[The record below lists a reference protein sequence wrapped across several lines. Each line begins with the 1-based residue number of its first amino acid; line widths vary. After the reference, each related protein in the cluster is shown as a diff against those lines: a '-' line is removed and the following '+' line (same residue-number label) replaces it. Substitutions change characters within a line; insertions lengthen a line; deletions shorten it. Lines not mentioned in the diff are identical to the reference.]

1 VLGEG
6 RVNTDSE
13 TRPKF
18 MRFVRKF
25 AVPIIVAWLLLTV
38 AVNVLVPPIE
48 SVARNH
54 AVTMS
59 PQDAP
64 AMIAAKRIGADFHE
78 SDSDSIAMI
87 VLESDKPLGE
97 EAHRYY
103 DALVKKLQA
112 DLKHVQHVQNVWG
125 DPLTAAGVQ
134 SRDGKAAY
142 VQLNLAG
149 NQGSTV
155 GNESV
160 KAVREVVERSAPP
173 KGLKVYVTGP
183 AALTTDMN
191 DAADKSMFIMMG
203 VTGVVIMIMLF
214 IAYRS
219 VSTMLLVLV
228 MVGFE
233 MGTARGVVAI
243 LGNYGLLGFSTF
255 VVAML
260 SSLAIAAG
268 TDYAIFLIGR
278 YQENRQAGQ
287 DREAAY
293 YTMFRGTFHIILGSG
308 LTIAGATFC
317 LHLARLSYFK
327 ALGIPSALG
336 LIVVVAGA
344 LTAAPAVVAV
354 ATRFG
359 LLDPKRAVK
368 VHGWRRIGTAAVRW
382 PGAVLAASLVAA
394 LVGILI
400 MPSMKVSYNDRFYI
414 PRDLRSNIGYEAAER
429 HFSAATMNPD
439 ILMIESDHDMRNSG
453 DMIILDR
460 LAKDVFRS
468 PGIAMVQSITR
479 PLGGPIEH
487 TSIPFQISAQSIP
500 IQENL
505 QFMKDRMADMLTMSD
520 DLGAMTDTLERMRGL
535 MEQMTHTTH
544 HMVGDMGDMKATL
557 DEMRDHL
564 ADFDDFARPLRGY
577 LYWEQHCFNI
587 PVCWAVR
594 SVFDAID
601 GVDKFSDNMSTL
613 IKDVNNVDAILP
625 QMLAQFPPI
634 IAVAQSMRASLLTIH
649 SSFSGLVTQV
659 SQMTD
664 TASAMG
670 RAFDASR
677 SGDYFYL
684 PPEAFQNPDFQRGLK
699 LFLSPDGKAA
709 RFIITHDTDPA
720 TPAGIAAVKPELAAA
735 HQAVKGT
742 ALTDA
747 KFYLAGT
754 AAIYRDIQS
763 GSHYDLLIVGIAAL
777 TLIFAVMVIITRA
790 LVASLVIIGTV
801 LLSLGAAFGLSVLV
815 WQHLFGLD
823 LNWIAPVFGL
833 IILLAVGSDYNLLLV
848 SRFQEEIH
856 AGLKTGIIR
865 SMGSTGGVVT
875 AAGLVFAFTMMSMAA
890 SDLRSIGQAG
900 TTIGL
905 GLLFDTLIVRSLMT
919 PSTAALLGRWFWWP
933 LQVRPRP
940 ASHMLRPNGPRNLV
954 QTLFPD
960 ESAGAATRPAC
971 SIERQV
977 NDAAHYRGEG
987 IVPRATPHDTYGS
1000 ALHLYPTGYDGDPT
1014 PTED

>member
-1 VLGEG
+1 M
-6 RVNTDSE
+6 NTDHDA
-13 TRPKF
+13 RPKF
-18 MRFVRKF
+18 MRFVRRF

-38 AVNVLVPPIE
+38 AVNLLVPPIE

-64 AMIAAKRIGADFHE
+64 AMIAAKRIGEKFHE

-87 VLESDKPLGE
+87 VLESDQKLGE

-103 DALVKKLQA
+103 DGLVKKLQA
-112 DLKHVQHVQNVWG
+112 DPTHVQHVQNVWG

-142 VQLNLAG
+142 VQVNLAG
-149 NQGSTV
+149 DQGSTL

-160 KAVREVVERSAPP
+160 EAVREIVDDSAPP

-191 DAADKSMFIMMG
+191 EAADKSMFKMMA

-219 VSTMLLVLV
+219 ISTVLLVLV

-243 LGNYGLLGFSTF
+243 LGNYDLLGFSTF

-278 YQENRQAGQ
+278 YQEARQAGQ
-287 DREAAY
+287 DRETAY

-336 LIVVVAGA
+336 LLVVVAGA

-354 ATRFG
+354 ASRFG
-359 LLDPKRAVK
+359 LLDPKRAAK
-368 VHGWRRIGTAAVRW
+368 VHGWRRIGTATVRW
-382 PGAVLAASLVAA
+382 PGPVFAASLVIA

-400 MPSMKVSYNDRFYI
+400 MPSIKISYNDRFYI
-414 PRDLRSNIGYEAAER
+414 PSNLPSNVGYAAAER

-439 ILMIESDHDMRNSG
+439 ILMIESDHDMRNTG

-460 LAKDVFRS
+460 LSKDVFRS
-468 PGIAMVQSITR
+468 PGISMVQSITR

-505 QFMKDRMADMLTMSD
+505 QFMKDRAVDMLKMSD
-520 DLGAMTDTLERMRGL
+520 DLGAMIGSMERMYDL
-535 MEQMTHTTH
+535 MRQMSDTTH
-544 HMVGDMGDMKATL
+544 HMLGDMDEMKATL
-557 DEMRDHL
+557 DEIRDHL
-564 ADFDDFARPLRGY
+564 ADFDDVARPVRSY
-577 LYWEQHCFNI
+577 LYWEPHCFNI
-587 PVCWAVR
+587 PVCWATR
-594 SVFDAID
+594 SVFEALD
-601 GVDKFSDNMSTL
+601 GVDKFSDNMKAL
-613 IKDVNNVDAILP
+613 LKDVGNIDAILP

-634 IAVAQSMRASLLTIH
+634 IAVAKSMRGSLLTMH
-649 SSFSGLVTQV
+649 SSFSGLVDQI
-659 SQMTD
+659 SRMTD

-670 RAFDASR
+670 QAFDASK

-684 PPEAFQNPDFQRGLK
+684 PPEAFDNPDFQRGLK

-720 TPAGIAAVKPELAAA
+720 TPAGISAVKPELAAA

-742 ALTDA
+742 TLTDA
-747 KFYLAGT
+747 RFYLTGT

-763 GSHYDLLIVGIAAL
+763 GSQYDLLIVGIAAL
-777 TLIFAVMVIITRA
+777 TLIFVVMVIITRA
-790 LVASLVIIGTV
+790 LVASLVIVGTV

-815 WQHLFGLD
+815 WQHIFGLD

-848 SRFQEEIH
+848 SRFQQEIG

-865 SMGSTGGVVT
+865 SMGETGQVVT
-875 AAGLVFAFTMMSMAA
+875 AAGLVFAFTMMSMVA

-900 TTIGL
+900 STIGV
-905 GLLFDTLIVRSLMT
+905 GLLFDTLVVRSLMT
-919 PSTAALLGRWFWWP
+919 PSIAALLGRWFWWP
-933 LQVRPRP
+933 RQVRPRP
-940 ASHMLRPNGPRNLV
+940 ASYMLRPFGPRQLV
-954 QTLFPD
+954 RSLLLGEDTDAVTAKLQ
-960 ESAGAATRPAC
+960 RPP
-971 SIERQV
+971 
-977 NDAAHYRGEG
+977 G
-987 IVPRATPHDTYGS
+987 
-1000 ALHLYPTGYDGDPT
+1000 
-1014 PTED
+1014 

>member
-1 VLGEG
+1 M
-6 RVNTDSE
+6 NTDHDA
-13 TRPKF
+13 RPKF
-18 MRFVRKF
+18 MRFVRRF

-48 SVARNH
+48 SAARNH

-64 AMIAAKRIGADFHE
+64 AMIAAKRIGEKFHE

-87 VLESDKPLGE
+87 VLESDEKLGE

-103 DALVKKLQA
+103 DGLVKKLQA
-112 DLKHVQHVQNVWG
+112 DPTHVQHVQNVWG

-149 NQGSTV
+149 NQGSTL

-160 KAVREVVERSAPP
+160 KAVREIVDDSAPP

-191 DAADKSMFIMMG
+191 EAADKSMFKMMA

-219 VSTMLLVLV
+219 ISTVLLVLV

-243 LGNYGLLGFSTF
+243 LGNYDLLGFSTF

-278 YQENRQAGQ
+278 YQEARQAGQ
-287 DREAAY
+287 DRETAY

-336 LIVVVAGA
+336 LLVVVAGA

-354 ATRFG
+354 ASRFG
-359 LLDPKRAVK
+359 LLDPKRAAK
-368 VHGWRRIGTAAVRW
+368 VHGWRRIGTATVRW
-382 PGAVLAASLVAA
+382 PGPVFAASLVIA

-400 MPSMKVSYNDRFYI
+400 MPTIKISYNDRFYI
-414 PRDLRSNIGYEAAER
+414 PSNLPSNVGYAAAER

-439 ILMIESDHDMRNSG
+439 ILMIESDHDMRNTG

-460 LAKDVFRS
+460 LSKDVFRS
-468 PGIAMVQSITR
+468 PGISMVQSITR

-505 QFMKDRMADMLTMSD
+505 QFMKDRAVDMLKMSD
-520 DLGAMTDTLERMRGL
+520 DLGAMIGSMERMYDL
-535 MEQMTHTTH
+535 MRQMSDTTH
-544 HMVGDMGDMKATL
+544 HMLGDMDEMKATL
-557 DEMRDHL
+557 DEIRDHL
-564 ADFDDFARPLRGY
+564 ADFDDVARPVRSY
-577 LYWEQHCFNI
+577 LYWEPHCFNI
-587 PVCWAVR
+587 PVCWATR
-594 SVFDAID
+594 SVFEALD
-601 GVDKFSDNMSTL
+601 GVDKFSDNMKAL
-613 IKDVNNVDAILP
+613 LKDVGNIDAILP

-634 IAVAQSMRASLLTIH
+634 IAVAKSMQGSLLTMH
-649 SSFSGLVTQV
+649 SSFSGLVDQI
-659 SQMTD
+659 SRMTD

-670 RAFDASR
+670 QAFDASK

-684 PPEAFQNPDFQRGLK
+684 PPEAFDNPDFQRGLK

-720 TPAGIAAVKPELAAA
+720 TPAGISAVKPELAAA

-742 ALTDA
+742 TLTDA
-747 KFYLAGT
+747 RFYLTGT

-763 GSHYDLLIVGIAAL
+763 GSQYDLLIVGIAAL
-777 TLIFAVMVIITRA
+777 TLIFVVMVIITRA
-790 LVASLVIIGTV
+790 LVASLVIVGTV

-815 WQHLFGLD
+815 WQHIFGLD

-848 SRFQEEIH
+848 SRFQEEIG

-865 SMGSTGGVVT
+865 SMGETGQIVT
-875 AAGLVFAFTMMSMAA
+875 AAGLVFAFTMMSMVA

-900 TTIGL
+900 STIGI
-905 GLLFDTLIVRSLMT
+905 GLLFDTLVVRSLMT
-919 PSTAALLGRWFWWP
+919 PSIAALLGRWFWWP
-933 LQVRPRP
+933 RQVRPRP
-940 ASHMLRPNGPRNLV
+940 ASYMLRPFGPRQLV
-954 QTLFPD
+954 RSLLLGEDTDAVTAKLQ
-960 ESAGAATRPAC
+960 RPP
-971 SIERQV
+971 
-977 NDAAHYRGEG
+977 G
-987 IVPRATPHDTYGS
+987 
-1000 ALHLYPTGYDGDPT
+1000 
-1014 PTED
+1014 

>member
-1 VLGEG
+1 MNSGS
-6 RVNTDSE
+6 DA
-13 TRPKF
+13 RPKF
-18 MRFVRKF
+18 MRFVRAF
-25 AVPIIVAWLLLTV
+25 AWPILVVWLLLTV
-38 AVNVLVPPIE
+38 ALNVFVPPIE

-64 AMIAAKRIGADFHE
+64 AMIAAKHIGKTFHE

-87 VLESDKPLGE
+87 VLESDHPLGD

-103 DALVKKLQA
+103 DGLVQKLQA
-112 DLKHVQHVQNVWG
+112 DPKHVQHVQNIWG

-149 NQGSTV
+149 NQGSTL
-155 GNESV
+155 GNESI
-160 KAVREVVERSAPP
+160 KAVREIVDRSGPP
-173 KGLKVYVTGP
+173 ANLKAYVTGP

-191 DAADKSMFIMMG
+191 EAADKSMFIMMG

-219 VSTMLLVLV
+219 ISTMLLVLV

-233 MGTARGVVAI
+233 MGTARGLVAL
-243 LGNYGLLGFSTF
+243 LGNNGLLGFSTF

-278 YQENRQAGQ
+278 YQEARQAGE
-287 DREAAY
+287 DRETAY
-293 YTMFRGTFHIILGSG
+293 YTMFRGTSHIILGSG

-336 LIVVVAGA
+336 LLVVVAGA
-344 LTAAPAVVAV
+344 MTAAPAVVAV
-354 ATRFG
+354 ASRFG
-359 LLDPKRAVK
+359 LLDPKRVAK
-368 VHGWRRIGTAAVRW
+368 VHGWRRVGTATVRW
-382 PGAVLAASLVAA
+382 PGAVLATSLAIA
-394 LVGILI
+394 IVGILI

-414 PRDLRSNIGYEAAER
+414 SRDLPSNVGYAAAER

-500 IQENL
+500 IQQNL
-505 QFMKDRMADMLTMSD
+505 QFMRDRTGDMLKMSD
-520 DLGAMTDTLERMRGL
+520 ELGAMIGSMERIQGL
-535 MEQMTHTTH
+535 VGQMSGATN
-544 HMVGDMGDMKATL
+544 HMVGDMHDAQATL
-557 DEMRDHL
+557 NEMRDHL
-564 ADFDDFARPLRGY
+564 ADFDEFARPLRGY
-577 LYWEQHCFNI
+577 LDWEPHCFNI
-587 PVCWAVR
+587 PVCWATR
-594 SVFDAID
+594 SAFEAID
-601 GVDKFSDNMSTL
+601 GVDKFSENMGTL
-613 IKDVNNVDAILP
+613 INDLNNVDAIVP
-625 QMLAQFPPI
+625 QMQAQFPPM
-634 IAVAQSMRASLLTIH
+634 IAVAKSMQGTLLTMH
-649 SSFSGLVTQV
+649 SSFSSLVTQMA
-659 SQMTD
+659 QMTD

-670 RAFDASR
+670 QAFDASR

-720 TPAGIAAVKPELAAA
+720 TPAGIAAVKPELDAA

-754 AAIYRDIQS
+754 AAIYRDIQA
-763 GSHYDLLIVGIAAL
+763 GSHYDLMIVGLAAL

-790 LVASLVIIGTV
+790 AVASLVIVGTV
-801 LLSLGAAFGLSVLV
+801 LLSLGAAFGLSVLF
-815 WQHLFGLD
+815 WQHIFGLE

-848 SRFQEEIH
+848 SRFREEVA

-875 AAGLVFAFTMMSMAA
+875 AAGLVFAFTMMSMVA

-900 TTIGL
+900 STIGL

-919 PSTAALLGRWFWWP
+919 PSIAALLGRWFWWP
-933 LQVRPRP
+933 HIVRPRP
-940 ASHMLRPNGPRNLV
+940 ASPLQRPPGPHGPVPVLPRDADAN
-954 QTLFPD
+954 
-960 ESAGAATRPAC
+960 AATTDRHHVMA
-971 SIERQV
+971 
-977 NDAAHYRGEG
+977 
-987 IVPRATPHDTYGS
+987 
-1000 ALHLYPTGYDGDPT
+1000 
-1014 PTED
+1014 

>member
-1 VLGEG
+1 M
-6 RVNTDSE
+6 NTGQDA
-13 TRPKF
+13 RPKF
-18 MRFVRKF
+18 MRFVRRF
-25 AVPIIVAWLLLTV
+25 AVPILVAWLLVTV
-38 AVNVLVPPIE
+38 ALNVLVPPIE

-64 AMIAAKRIGADFHE
+64 AMIAAKRIGEKFHE

-87 VLESDKPLGE
+87 VLESDKQLDE
-97 EAHRYY
+97 QAHGYY
-103 DALVKKLQA
+103 DGLVKKLQA
-112 DLKHVQHVQNVWG
+112 DPKHVQHVQNVWG

-149 NQGSTV
+149 NQGGTL

-160 KAVREVVERSAPP
+160 KAVREIVDNSVPP
-173 KGLKVYVTGP
+173 KGLKAYITGP

-191 DAADKSMFIMMG
+191 EAADKSMFKMMG

-219 VSTMLLVLV
+219 ISTVLLVLV

-233 MGTARGVVAI
+233 MGTARGLVAL
-243 LGNYGLLGFSTF
+243 LGNSGLLGFSTF

-278 YQENRQAGQ
+278 YQEARQAGQ
-287 DREAAY
+287 DREAAW

-317 LHLARLSYFK
+317 LYLARLSYFK

-354 ATRFG
+354 ASRFG
-359 LLDPKRAVK
+359 LLDPKRVVK
-368 VHGWRRIGTAAVRW
+368 VHGWRRIGTATVRW
-382 PGAVLAASLVAA
+382 PGPVFAASLVIAI
-394 LVGILI
+394 VGILI
-400 MPSMKVSYNDRFYI
+400 MPSMRVSYNDRFYI
-414 PRDLRSNIGYEAAER
+414 PPNLPSNIGYAAAER

-439 ILMIESDHDMRNSG
+439 ILMIESDHDMRNPG

-460 LAKDVFRS
+460 IAKDVFRS

-500 IQENL
+500 IQQNL
-505 QFMKDRMADMLTMSD
+505 QFMKDRMADMLKMSD
-520 DLGAMTDTLERMRGL
+520 DLGVMIGSMERMYAL
-535 MEQMTHTTH
+535 MGQMSSTTH
-544 HMVGDMGDMKATL
+544 HMVGDMHDMKSTL

-577 LYWEQHCFNI
+577 LYWEPHCFDI
-587 PVCWAVR
+587 PVCWATR
-594 SVFDAID
+594 SVFEAID
-601 GVDKFSDNMSTL
+601 GVDKFSDEINAVLEDMGNIDTL
-613 IKDVNNVDAILP
+613 LP
-625 QMLAQFPPI
+625 QMLQQIPPI
-634 IAVAQSMRASLLTIH
+634 IAVAKSMRGTLLTLH
-649 SSFSGLVTQV
+649 SSFSGLVTQMA
-659 SQMTD
+659 QMTD

-670 RAFDASR
+670 QAFDASR
-677 SGDYFYL
+677 IGDYFYL
-684 PPEAFQNPDFQRGLK
+684 PPEALQNPDFQRGLK

-720 TPAGIAAVKPELAAA
+720 TPAGIAAVKPELNAA

-747 KFYLAGT
+747 RFYLAGT

-763 GSHYDLLIVGIAAL
+763 GSQYDLLIVGAAAL
-777 TLIFAVMVIITRA
+777 TLIFVVMLIITRA
-790 LVASLVIIGTV
+790 LVASLVIVGTV

-815 WQHLFGLD
+815 WQHIFGLD

-848 SRFQEEIH
+848 SRFQDEIR

-865 SMGSTGGVVT
+865 SMGETGGVVT
-875 AAGLVFAFTMMSMAA
+875 AAGLVFAFTMMSMVA

-900 TTIGL
+900 STIGL

-919 PSTAALLGRWFWWP
+919 PSVAALLGRWFWWP
-933 LQVRPRP
+933 QRVRSRP
-940 ASHMLRPNGPRNLV
+940 ARYLLRPPGPRADIPSVLV
-954 QTLFPD
+954 
-960 ESAGAATRPAC
+960 
-971 SIERQV
+971 RQ
-977 NDAAHYRGEG
+977 
-987 IVPRATPHDTYGS
+987 
-1000 ALHLYPTGYDGDPT
+1000 
-1014 PTED
+1014 

>member
-1 VLGEG
+1 MKTD
-6 RVNTDSE
+6 TDS
-13 TRPKF
+13 RPKF
-18 MRFVRKF
+18 MRFVRTF
-25 AVPIIVAWLLLTV
+25 AVPIIIGWLLLT
-38 AVNVLVPPIE
+38 AALNLLVPPIE

-54 AVTMS
+54 AVTAS

-64 AMIAAKRIGADFHE
+64 AMIAAKHIGATFHE

-87 VLESDKPLGE
+87 VLESDHKLGP

-103 DALVKKLQA
+103 DGLVQKLDA
-112 DLKHVQHVQNVWG
+112 DHKHVQHVQNVWG
-125 DPLTAAGVQ
+125 DPLTAAGVE

-149 NQGSTV
+149 DQGSTL

-160 KAVREVVERSAPP
+160 KAVRETLDRSSPP
-173 KGLKVYVTGP
+173 PGLKVYLTGP

-191 DAADKSMFIMMG
+191 DAADHSMFTMMG
-203 VTGVVIMIMLF
+203 VTGVVIMLMLF

-219 VSTMLLVLV
+219 VSTVLLVLV

-233 MGTARGVVAI
+233 MGTARGLVAL
-243 LGNYGLLGFSTF
+243 LGNYRLLGFSTF

-278 YQENRQAGQ
+278 YQEARQAGQ

-293 YTMFRGTFHIILGSG
+293 YSMFRGTVHIILGSG

-336 LIVVVAGA
+336 LLVVVAGA
-344 LTAAPAVVAV
+344 LTAAPAVVVV
-354 ATRFG
+354 ASRFG

-368 VHGWRRIGTAAVRW
+368 VHGWRRIGTACVRW
-382 PGAVLAASLVAA
+382 PGPVFATSLALAI
-394 LVGILI
+394 VGIMI
-400 MPSMKVSYNDRFYI
+400 MPTMKISYNDRYYI
-414 PRDLRSNIGYEAAER
+414 PKDLPSNVGYEAAER

-439 ILMIESDHDMRNSG
+439 ILMIESDHDMRNTG
-453 DMIILDR
+453 DMILLDR
-460 LAKDVFRS
+460 LAKEVFRS

-505 QFMKDRMADMLTMSD
+505 QFMKDRIADMLKMSD
-520 DLGAMTDTLERMRGL
+520 DLGAMIGSMERMQGL
-535 MEQMTHTTH
+535 MARMSNSTHR
-544 HMVGDMGDMKATL
+544 MVGDMHAMQTTL
-557 DEMRDHL
+557 DDMRDHL

-577 LYWEQHCFNI
+577 LYWEQHCYNI
-587 PVCWAVR
+587 PVCWATK
-594 SVFDAID
+594 SVFEAID
-601 GVDKFSDNMSTL
+601 GVDKFSENMSTL
-613 IKDVNNVDAILP
+613 IKDVNDIDAIMP
-625 QMLAQFPPI
+625 QMVAQFPPI
-634 IAVAQSMRASLLTIH
+634 IAVAKSMRGSLLTIH
-649 SSFSGLVTQV
+649 SSFSGLVTQM

-670 RAFDASR
+670 QAFDASR

-684 PPEAFQNPDFQRGLK
+684 PPEAFQNADFQRGLK

-709 RFIITHDTDPA
+709 RFIITHEKDPA
-720 TPAGIAAVKPELAAA
+720 TPAGIDAVKPELEAA
-735 HQAVKGT
+735 HHAVKGT
-742 ALTDA
+742 TLTDA
-747 KFYLAGT
+747 RFYLAGT
-754 AAIYRDIQS
+754 AALYRDIQS
-763 GSHYDLLIVGIAAL
+763 GSHYDLLIVGIAAI
-777 TLIFAVMVIITRA
+777 TLIFVVMVIITRA
-790 LVASLVIIGTV
+790 LVASLVIVGTV

-815 WQHLFGLD
+815 WQHLLGLD

-848 SRFQEEIH
+848 SRFQEEIG
-856 AGLKTGIIR
+856 AGLRTGIIR
-865 SMGSTGGVVT
+865 SMGETGGVVT
-875 AAGLVFAFTMMSMAA
+875 SAGLVFAFTMMSMVA
-890 SDLRSIGQAG
+890 SDLISIGQAG
-900 TTIGL
+900 STMGL

-919 PSTAALLGRWFWWP
+919 PSIAALLGRWFWWP
-933 LQVRPRP
+933 LRVRPRP
-940 ASHMLRPNGPRNLV
+940 ASEMLRPFGPRRLV
-954 QTLFPD
+954 RSLLLGEPAD
-960 ESAGAATRPAC
+960 AATARAP
-971 SIERQV
+971 RQAG
-977 NDAAHYRGEG
+977 DGTAEMDGSEFASDDMTRSGGEG
-987 IVPRATPHDTYGS
+987 PGLGHAH
-1000 ALHLYPTGYDGDPT
+1000 
-1014 PTED
+1014 

>member
-1 VLGEG
+1 MSAD
-6 RVNTDSE
+6 NDN
-13 TRPKF
+13 RPRF
-18 MRFVRKF
+18 MRAVRRF
-25 AVPIIVAWLLLTV
+25 AVPIIAAWLLLTV

-48 SVARNH
+48 SAARNH

-64 AMIAAKRIGADFHE
+64 AMIAAKRIGEVFNE

-87 VLESDKPLGE
+87 VLESDKELGD

-103 DALVKKLQA
+103 DSLVRELQA
-112 DLKHVQHVQNVWG
+112 DPKHVQHVQNVWG

-149 NQGSTV
+149 DQGSTL

-160 KAVREVVERSAPP
+160 DAVREIVDDSAPP
-173 KGLKVYVTGP
+173 NGLKVYVTGP

-191 DAADKSMFIMMG
+191 EAADKSMFKMMG

-219 VSTMLLVLV
+219 ISTVLLVLV

-243 LGNYGLLGFSTF
+243 LGNYDLLGFSTF

-278 YQENRQAGQ
+278 YQEARQAGQ
-287 DREAAY
+287 DPEAAY

-308 LTIAGATFC
+308 LTIAGATLC
-317 LHLARLSYFK
+317 LHLARLSYFS

-336 LIVVVAGA
+336 LLIVVAGA

-354 ATRFG
+354 ASRFG
-359 LLDPKRAVK
+359 LLDPKRVVK
-368 VHGWRRIGTAAVRW
+368 VHGWRRIGTATVRW
-382 PGAVLAASLVAA
+382 PGPVFAASLVIA

-400 MPSMKVSYNDRFYI
+400 MPSMKISYNDRYYI
-414 PRDLRSNIGYEAAER
+414 PPNLPSNVGYAAAER

-439 ILMIESDHDMRNSG
+439 ILMIESDHDMRNTG

-460 LAKDVFRS
+460 LAKDIFRS

-505 QFMKDRMADMLTMSD
+505 RFMKDRAADMLKMSD
-520 DLGAMTDTLERMRGL
+520 DLGVMIGSMERIYDLMRE
-535 MEQMTHTTH
+535 MSDTTH
-544 HMVGDMGDMKATL
+544 HMLGNMGEMKVTL
-557 DEMRDHL
+557 DEIRDHL
-564 ADFDDFARPLRGY
+564 ADFDDVARPIRNY

-587 PVCWAVR
+587 PLCWGTR
-594 SVFDAID
+594 SVFEALD
-601 GVDKFSDNMSTL
+601 GVDKFSDNMKAL
-613 IKDVNNVDAILP
+613 LADLGNIDVVLP
-625 QMLAQFPPI
+625 QMLQQFPPV
-634 IAVAQSMRASLLTIH
+634 IAVSKSMQGSLLTMH
-649 SSFSGLVTQV
+649 STFSGLVNQI
-659 SQMTD
+659 SRMTE

-670 RAFDASR
+670 EAFDSSR

-684 PPEAFQNPDFQRGLK
+684 PPEAFDNPDFRRGLG

-720 TPAGIAAVKPELAAA
+720 TPEGISAVKPELDAA

-742 ALTDA
+742 NLTDA
-747 KFYLAGT
+747 RFYLAGT
-754 AAIYRDIQS
+754 AAIYRDIQA
-763 GSHYDLLIVGIAAL
+763 GSQYDLLIVGIAAL
-777 TLIFAVMVIITRA
+777 TLIFVVMVIITRA
-790 LVASLVIIGTV
+790 LVASLVIVGTV

-815 WQHLFGLD
+815 WQHIFGLD

-833 IILLAVGSDYNLLLV
+833 LILLAVGSDYNLLLV
-848 SRFQEEIH
+848 SRFQEEVG

-865 SMGSTGGVVT
+865 SMGETGGVVT
-875 AAGLVFAFTMMSMAA
+875 AAGLVFAFTMMSMVA

-900 TTIGL
+900 STIGL

-919 PSTAALLGRWFWWP
+919 PSIAALLGRWFWWP
-933 LQVRPRP
+933 QRVRPRP
-940 ASHMLRPNGPRNLV
+940 ASYLLRPFGPRRLV
-954 QTLFPD
+954 RSLLLGEDADAVTSKPRD
-960 ESAGAATRPAC
+960 RPT
-971 SIERQV
+971 V
-977 NDAAHYRGEG
+977 TGE
-987 IVPRATPHDTYGS
+987 
-1000 ALHLYPTGYDGDPT
+1000 
-1014 PTED
+1014 

>member
-1 VLGEG
+1 M
-6 RVNTDSE
+6 NTDHDA
-13 TRPKF
+13 RPKF
-18 MRFVRKF
+18 MRFVRRF

-48 SVARNH
+48 SAARNH

-64 AMIAAKRIGADFHE
+64 AMIAAKRIGEKFHE

-87 VLESDKPLGE
+87 VLESDKKLGE

-103 DALVKKLQA
+103 DGLVKKLQA
-112 DLKHVQHVQNVWG
+112 DPTHVQHVQNVWG

-149 NQGSTV
+149 NQGSTL

-160 KAVREVVERSAPP
+160 KAVREIVDDSAPP

-191 DAADKSMFIMMG
+191 EAADKSMFKMMA

-219 VSTMLLVLV
+219 ISTVLLVLV

-243 LGNYGLLGFSTF
+243 LGNYDLLGFSTF

-278 YQENRQAGQ
+278 YQEARQAGQ
-287 DREAAY
+287 DRETAY

-336 LIVVVAGA
+336 LLVVVAGA

-354 ATRFG
+354 ASRFG
-359 LLDPKRAVK
+359 LLDPKRAAK
-368 VHGWRRIGTAAVRW
+368 VHSWRRIGTATVRW
-382 PGAVLAASLVAA
+382 PGPVFAASLVIA

-400 MPSMKVSYNDRFYI
+400 MPSIKISYNDRFYI
-414 PRDLRSNIGYEAAER
+414 PSNLPSNVGYAAAER

-439 ILMIESDHDMRNSG
+439 ILMIESDHDMRNTG

-460 LAKDVFRS
+460 LSKDVFRS
-468 PGIAMVQSITR
+468 PGISMVQSITR

-505 QFMKDRMADMLTMSD
+505 QFMKDRVVDMLKMSD
-520 DLGAMTDTLERMRGL
+520 DLGAMIGSMERMYDL
-535 MEQMTHTTH
+535 MRQMSDTTH
-544 HMVGDMGDMKATL
+544 HMLGDMDEMKATL
-557 DEMRDHL
+557 DEIRDHL
-564 ADFDDFARPLRGY
+564 ADFDDVARPVRSY
-577 LYWEQHCFNI
+577 LYWEPHCFNI
-587 PVCWAVR
+587 PVCWATR
-594 SVFDAID
+594 SVFEALD
-601 GVDKFSDNMSTL
+601 GVDTFSDNMKAL
-613 IKDVNNVDAILP
+613 LKDVGNIDAILP

-634 IAVAQSMRASLLTIH
+634 IAVAKSMRGSLLTMH
-649 SSFSGLVTQV
+649 SSFSGLVDQI
-659 SQMTD
+659 SRMTD

-670 RAFDASR
+670 QAFDASK

-684 PPEAFQNPDFQRGLK
+684 PPEAFDNPDFQRGLR

-720 TPAGIAAVKPELAAA
+720 TPAGISAVEPELAAA

-742 ALTDA
+742 TLTDA
-747 KFYLAGT
+747 RFYLTGT

-763 GSHYDLLIVGIAAL
+763 GSQYDLLIVGIAAL
-777 TLIFAVMVIITRA
+777 TLIFVVMVIITRA
-790 LVASLVIIGTV
+790 LVASLVIVGTV

-815 WQHLFGLD
+815 WQHIFGLD

-848 SRFQEEIH
+848 SRFQEEIG

-865 SMGSTGGVVT
+865 SMGETGQVVT
-875 AAGLVFAFTMMSMAA
+875 AAGLVFAFTMMSMVA

-900 TTIGL
+900 STIGV
-905 GLLFDTLIVRSLMT
+905 GLLFDTLVVRSLMT
-919 PSTAALLGRWFWWP
+919 PSIAALLGRWFWWP
-933 LQVRPRP
+933 RQVRPRP
-940 ASHMLRPNGPRNLV
+940 ASYMLRPFGPRQLV
-954 QTLFPD
+954 RSLLLGEDTDAVTAKLQ
-960 ESAGAATRPAC
+960 RPP
-971 SIERQV
+971 I
-977 NDAAHYRGEG
+977 
-987 IVPRATPHDTYGS
+987 
-1000 ALHLYPTGYDGDPT
+1000 
-1014 PTED
+1014 